1 MAYHN
6 QHFFFFFFEGEYKHT
21 ITQMK
26 VATLFQDYNVFDYVF
41 NHKFNIYLNHQ
52 ITVLPK

>member
-6 QHFFFFFFEGEYKHT
+6 QHFFFFEGEYKHT

-26 VATLFQDYNVFDYVF
+26 VATLFQDYDVFDYVF
-41 NHKFNIYLNHQ
+41 NHKVNIYLNHQ